1 MKRVPSQKRSRF
13 QLLLVALV
21 FLGPL
26 VVAAWLYNQG
36 ESHAPSGRTNNG
48 ALLEPIINVSAAV
61 SSAEIFAKKD
71 RGWWLLIYANTA
83 GCDDPCRHALY
94 TYRQARLMLG
104 KEMDRVRRVF
114 LHGDTL
120 PDTVFLAEE
129 HPGLITIEDSSL
141 SGLLHN
147 KRPAELPAGGYFLID
162 PHGNLV
168 MYFQPDLDPAEMVD
182 DIKHLLRLSR
192 IG

>member
-1 MKRVPSQKRSRF
+1 MTAGTQHSRL
-13 QLLLVALV
+13 QLLVIALV

-26 VVAAWLYNQG
+26 AVAAWLYFQG
-36 ESHAPSGRTNNG
+36 GSLAPSGRTNHG
-48 ALLEPIINVSAAV
+48 AVLEPIVNIGAEMAFIDSDPAAARHWV
-61 SSAEIFAKKD
+61 
-71 RGWWLLIYANTA
+71 LIYSHA
-83 GCDDPCRHALY
+83 GECADPCRDALY
-94 TYRQARLMLG
+94 TSRQARLMLG

-114 LHGDTL
+114 LHGDSP

-129 HPGLITIEDSSL
+129 HPGLITTGDDRLSSL
-141 SGLLHN
+141 LEN
-147 KRPAELPAGGYFLID
+147 KRPVDNPAGGYFLVD

-168 MYFQPDLDPAEMVD
+168 MYFRPDMDPADMVD

>member
-1 MKRVPSQKRSRF
+1 MTERNRHAGRRQF
-13 QLLLVALV
+13 LLIAVV

-26 VVAAWLYNQG
+26 LVAALLYYPGGLLQP
-36 ESHAPSGRTNNG
+36 AGRTNHG
-48 ALLEPIINVSAAV
+48 ALLEPIINLRDISPGTVLNEHAGTTA
-61 SSAEIFAKKD
+61 
-71 RGWWLLIYANTA
+71 WLLLYAND
-83 GCDDPCRHALY
+83 GPCADSCLNALY
-94 TYRQARLMLG
+94 AARQSRLMLG
-104 KEMDRVRRVF
+104 KEMDRVKRVF
-114 LHGDTL
+114 LHGDTA

-141 SGLLHN
+141 NGLLN
-147 KRPAELPAGGYFLID
+147 KKRPTDLPAGGYFLID

-168 MYFQPDLDPAEMVD
+168 MYFRPDLDPAEMVD

>member
-1 MKRVPSQKRSRF
+1 VNQGPSQKKSRL

-36 ESHAPSGRTNNG
+36 ESHAPSGRTNHG
-48 ALLEPIINVSAAV
+48 ELLEPIINVSTSL
-61 SSAEIFAKKD
+61 SSAGILEKKD
-71 RGWWLLIYANTA
+71 HGWLLVYANTA
-83 GCDDPCRHALY
+83 SCDDPCRRALY

-141 SGLLHN
+141 SGLLNN
-147 KRPAELPAGGYFLID
+147 KRPADLPAGGYFLID

-168 MYFQPDLDPAEMVD
+168 MYFRPDLDPAEMVD

>member
-1 MKRVPSQKRSRF
+1 MTDVPQRKSRL

-26 VVAAWLYNQG
+26 AVAAWLYSQG
-36 ESHAPSGRTNNG
+36 TSPSGRTNHG
-48 ALLEPIINVSAAV
+48 VLLEPIINIGKP
-61 SSAEIFAKKD
+61 SSMPGVAQRTWI
-71 RGWWLLIYANTA
+71 LLYRNPGA
-83 GCDDPCRHALY
+83 CDEPCRAALF

-104 KEMDRVRRVF
+104 KEMDRVQRVL
-114 LHGDTL
+114 LHGDSP

-129 HPGLITIEDSSL
+129 HPGLITIEDSDL
-141 SGLLHN
+141 DVLLNN
-147 KRPAELPAGGYFLID
+147 KRPAELPAGGYYLVD
-162 PHGNLV
+162 PIGNLV
-168 MYFQPDLDPAEMVD
+168 MYFQPDLDPGEMVD

>member
-1 MKRVPSQKRSRF
+1 MNQGSGQRKSRL
-13 QLLLVALV
+13 QLLLVAVV

-48 ALLEPIINVSAAV
+48 ALLEPFVNVSDHL
-61 SSAEIFAKKD
+61 SALVVAGQQG
-71 RGWWLLIYANTA
+71 RSWLLIYANTA
-83 GCDDPCRHALY
+83 SCDDPCRDALY
-94 TYRQARLMLG
+94 SYRQARLMLG

-141 SGLLHN
+141 SGLLNN

-168 MYFQPDLDPAEMVD
+168 MYFQPDLDPAKMVD

>member
-1 MKRVPSQKRSRF
+1 MNQGPSQKRSRL
-13 QLLLVALV
+13 QLALIAVV

-36 ESHAPSGRTNNG
+36 ESHTPSGRTNHG
-48 ALLEPIINVSAAV
+48 ELLEPYINVDTQVSAFD
-61 SSAEIFAKKD
+61 SSERD
-71 RGWWLLIYANTA
+71 GPHWLLIYANNA
-83 GCDDPCRHALY
+83 DCEDPCRRALY
-94 TYRQARLMLG
+94 TYRQVRLMLG

-114 LHGDTL
+114 LHGDSL

-129 HPGLITIEDSSL
+129 HPGLITTEDSSL
-141 SGLLHN
+141 SGLLNN

-162 PHGNLV
+162 PLGNLV
-168 MYFQPDLDPAEMVD
+168 MYFQPDLDPAKMVD

>member
-1 MKRVPSQKRSRF
+1 VNQGPSQKKSRL
-13 QLLLVALV
+13 QLGFIAVV

-36 ESHAPSGRTNNG
+36 ESHVPSGRTNSG
-48 ALLEPIINVSAAV
+48 ALLEPIVSVSDYLSALAV
-61 SSAEIFAKKD
+61 AGQQGRS
-71 RGWWLLIYANTA
+71 WLLIYANTA
-83 GCDDPCRHALY
+83 HCDDPCRSALY

-114 LHGDTL
+114 LHGDSL

-141 SGLLHN
+141 SGLLNN
-147 KRPAELPAGGYFLID
+147 KRPAELLAGGYFLID

-168 MYFQPDLDPAEMVD
+168 MYFQPDLDPAKMVD

>member
-1 MKRVPSQKRSRF
+1 VNAGPTQKKSRL
-13 QLLLVALV
+13 QLLLVAAV

-36 ESHAPSGRTNNG
+36 ASHAPSGRTNHG
-48 ALLEPIINVSAAV
+48 ELLEPFVNVSDHLSALAV
-61 SSAEIFAKKD
+61 AGQQD
-71 RGWWLLIYANTA
+71 RGWLLIYANPSS
-83 GCDDPCRHALY
+83 CDEPCRNALY
-94 TYRQARLMLG
+94 TYRQVRLMLG

-114 LHGDTL
+114 LHGDSL

-129 HPGLITIEDSSL
+129 HPGLTTIEDSSL
-141 SGLLHN
+141 SGLLNN

-162 PHGNLV
+162 PLGNLV
-168 MYFQPDLDPAEMVD
+168 MYFQPDLDPAKMVD